1 MGSRNILFVD
11 WFVWFAFKMKDIR
24 THVLSDA
31 NRLRRKARVKQM
43 QKRRKISRHFMG
55 RGKVMGS
62 KTQEETSL

>member
-43 QKRRKISRHFMG
+43 QKRRKISEDISWEGER
-55 RGKVMGS
+55 
-62 KTQEETSL
+62 